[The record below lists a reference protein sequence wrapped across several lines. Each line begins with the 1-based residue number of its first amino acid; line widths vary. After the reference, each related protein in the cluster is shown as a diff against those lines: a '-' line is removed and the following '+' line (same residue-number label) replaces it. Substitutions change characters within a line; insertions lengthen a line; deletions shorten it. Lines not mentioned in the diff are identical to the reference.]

1 MPKGYHHLTYDKRCQ
16 IYALLKRGFS
26 QSQIAKDLQVHQSTI
41 SREVGRNK
49 GKRGYRYKQ
58 AQEKAEIRRQAASS
72 EPYKMTPDLTI
83 FLEQALSKK
92 QWSPEQLSGHIRV
105 HMNIAISHERI
116 YQYIWNDKR
125 TGGTLYKH
133 LRCSGKK
140 YNKRRNK
147 CAGRGLIP
155 NRVGIENRPAIVEQK
170 ERVGDFEIDTII
182 GSKHKGAI
190 VSLVDRKTKLTRLGL
205 LSRPAAEET
214 RDSII
219 ELLSPIQEHVHT
231 MTADNGKEFAR
242 HMDIGK
248 ALQAKVYFANPYHA
262 WERGLN
268 ENTNGL
274 VRQYF
279 PKNCNFTK
287 LTHEQ
292 VQHVEY
298 LLNTRPRKSLGYKT
312 PIEVFLQLTGVN
324 LNYALHS

>member
-1 MPKGYHHLTYDKRCQ
+1 
-16 IYALLKRGFS
+16 
-26 QSQIAKDLQVHQSTI
+26 
-41 SREVGRNK
+41 
-49 GKRGYRYKQ
+49 
-58 AQEKAEIRRQAASS
+58 
-72 EPYKMTPDLTI
+72 
-83 FLEQALSKK
+83 
-92 QWSPEQLSGHIRV
+92 
-105 HMNIAISHERI
+105 MNIAISHEWI

-147 CAGRGLIP
+147 SAGRGLIP

-205 LSRPAAEET
+205 RSRPTAEEIK
-214 RDSII
+214 DAIVK
-219 ELLSPIQEHVHT
+219 LLTPIKGHVHT
-231 MTADNGKEFAR
+231 MTADNGKEFAK
-242 HMDIGK
+242 HMDMSQ
-248 ALQAKVYFANPYHA
+248 ALEASVYFANPYHA

-279 PKNCNFTK
+279 PKICDFTK

-298 LLNTRPRKSLGYKT
+298 LLNTRPRKSLGYKA
-312 PIEVFLQLTGVN
+312 PIEVFLLLTGVG
-324 LNYALHS
+324 LNYVLHS